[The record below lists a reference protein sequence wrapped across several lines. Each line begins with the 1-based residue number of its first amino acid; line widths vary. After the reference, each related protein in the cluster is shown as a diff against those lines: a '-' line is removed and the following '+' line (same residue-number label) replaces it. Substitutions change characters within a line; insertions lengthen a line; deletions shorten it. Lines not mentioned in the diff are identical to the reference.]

1 MSLPKDLLDQLLSGY
16 LDDALS
22 ADERE
27 RVERL
32 LQSDPLVAEELQQLR
47 ALQHSLRALARADA
61 AGRKLGPAFADRV
74 LDAAVARARAEGLAD
89 DHPLIRLA
97 EQPASRPVTVSP
109 RPWRVAALLVGLA
122 ASIALAVIAL
132 RPETNPPQA
141 NSMLAGTSPAM
152 DPLDLAP
159 ERMQVGELGVREQGA
174 LAAVPGTA
182 ASDVAQAESAAPQV
196 EPIAPAPLQP
206 APPAPPASSIAVA
219 PPSMDVIGEPPS
231 PATINAPGQL
241 AVLMV
246 FRVRTTSAGE
256 ASGAVEQAMRLA
268 AIEPATKTPISE
280 VLAGS
285 VPASQPPGGEQA
297 KVLYLQAPLKQLD
310 KFHLQLLADEEGIE
324 SVEMSLLS
332 GRPTM
337 QVMEALDID
346 PTSIRHSSL
355 ELVSNNGA
363 VEQLTNQL
371 TQLPFAPLSA
381 PMPLAASSASQ
392 GPDVMGQILVLV
404 E

>member
-1 MSLPKDLLDQLLSGY
+1 
-16 LDDALS
+16 
-22 ADERE
+22 
-27 RVERL
+27 
-32 LQSDPLVAEELQQLR
+32 
-47 ALQHSLRALARADA
+47 
-61 AGRKLGPAFADRV
+61 
-74 LDAAVARARAEGLAD
+74 
-89 DHPLIRLA
+89 
-97 EQPASRPVTVSP
+97 
-109 RPWRVAALLVGLA
+109 VAALLVGLA